1 MDFQQWSAEVSAKL
15 GHAERA
21 IARVLSENAGLRE
34 QHAKMMGAIDT
45 MKTVSVKR
53 SNNSALL
60 RNVYAK
66 AWGGEGYVSLDDIE
80 GRLIPYDYLVD
91 IPIPSGQSQEF
102 QGTIPIS
109 MEGPFVATH
118 RVMAYRSAVEFQLT
132 DREGVKTSYLGRSN
146 GRFRGISS
154 AQDLFDAARA
164 FDQISQYQPSY
175 IGAVWDGAAVL
186 PVGNP
191 GGVNPDSLNTINMLP
206 NFPGS
211 GRPLNVSPMSMAA
224 SRTMGFDGL
233 VAVELAGANFRRQ
246 NQPIPSDFW
255 QEGVTGS
262 TALSVYDVFDPGEV
276 VTIKVTPT
284 HVANPAY
291 GSISSLARKAAL
303 YTFVPATGSAPND
316 PMPFGP
322 FPFLEGQFDGHEG
335 INDETLDGDDED
347 QADPAV
353 RVFNGI
359 LTVGF
364 RGFRILSPPSPPPK
378 K

>member
-1 MDFQQWSAEVSAKL
+1 
-15 GHAERA
+15 
-21 IARVLSENAGLRE
+21 
-34 QHAKMMGAIDT
+34 MMGAIDV
-45 MKTVSVKR
+45 MKNTSMKR
-53 SNNSALL
+53 SNNGALL

-66 AWGGEGYVSLDDIE
+66 AWGGDGYVSLDDIE

-91 IPIPSGQSQEF
+91 IPIPSGQSQQF

-118 RVMAYRSAVEFQLT
+118 RVMAFRSAVTFQLT
-132 DREGVKTSYLGRSN
+132 DRDGVTTSYSGRSN

-164 FDQISQYQPSY
+164 FEQINQYQPSY
-175 IGAVWDGAAVL
+175 LGAVWNGATTLA
-186 PVGNP
+186 VGNP
-191 GGVNPDSLNTINMLP
+191 AGVNPSSTDDINMLP

-211 GRPLNVSPMSMAA
+211 GRPIVTSPLSMAA

-233 VAVELAGANFRRQ
+233 VGVELAGANFRRQ
-246 NQPIPSDFW
+246 NQDVPSEFW
-255 QEGVTGS
+255 QEGLTGS
-262 TALSVYDVFDPGEV
+262 TAFSVYDVFDPGEV

-284 HVANPAY
+284 HVSNPAY
-291 GSISSLARKAAL
+291 GSISDLMRKAAT
-303 YTFVPATGSAPND
+303 YTLPTAAGVVINN
-316 PMPFGP
+316 PMPVGP

-335 INDETLDGDDED
+335 VNDETLDTDAADES
-347 QADPAV
+347 DPAV
-353 RVFNGI
+353 RVFDGI